1 MGTMRQESH
10 KNSLG
15 LGQFEIHRERI
26 TKDSRGKE
34 SIEVRIEKG
43 CGGMGEEE
51 KWKERGKAK
60 KKGELR
66 DVARVV
72 IRLNNK
78 SRELY
83 IGENVGRSDRRSS
96 KPQQP

>member
-1 MGTMRQESH
+1 
-10 KNSLG
+10 
-15 LGQFEIHRERI
+15 
-26 TKDSRGKE
+26 
-34 SIEVRIEKG
+34 
-43 CGGMGEEE
+43 MGEEE

-96 KPQQP
+96 KPQKP